1 MRKIGVIVLLCL
13 STVLCVGCK
22 YFWGKTVDKLLNSK
36 KMEQLYGKP
45 RTTFLT
51 CPVGPDD
58 APRMPVA
65 KPVELMK
72 FEDGWNICSTDALK
86 GDSIVANCGPVDL
99 IYGDSL
105 YVYCHIQERHDT
117 IPFDY
122 HYPENWIV
130 VEIKNLQ
137 TKQYA
142 SKALFA
148 KGAGQEILNKMVS
161 PDEYYAAFKEDENA
175 LPWIPNE

>member
-22 YFWGKTVDKLLNSK
+22 HFWGKAVDKLLNSK

-51 CPVGPDD
+51 CAVGPDD

-72 FEDGWNICSTDALK
+72 LEDGWNICSTDALK
-86 GDSIVANCGPVDL
+86 GDSTVANCGPVDR

-105 YVYCHIQERHDT
+105 YVYCHILERHDT
-117 IPFDY
+117 IPIDY
-122 HYPENWIV
+122 YYPENWIV
-130 VEIKNLQ
+130 VEIKNLH

-148 KGAGQEILNKMVS
+148 KSVGQDILNKMVS
-161 PDEYYAAFKEDENA
+161 PDKYYAAFKEDEDA
-175 LPWIPNE
+175 LPWTPNE